1 MNLISRLC
9 FAIVIALVPFISFSM
24 ANDDFIIDAP
34 FPAVSGFPSDIRVKG
49 ATPGGLVAVVFGK
62 ELGTFTLDSVC
73 SGLDLEIKDWKLLK
87 VKKAEENG
95 KTNIFFKIPKKASGR
110 FFFQAVD
117 ISSCT
122 ASNISATRINQISNT
137 DLIVDDLSEDNNQ
150 DEIPPFVQCG
160 EIRTNLLEFQNR
172 VRTTSVHKDTGDS
185 MNYLL
190 VGNPLAKEAIIFV
203 PGTFQVIPDWPAQIF
218 TNTDSSPNLEEKLP
232 NSENSLCS
240 KYLLIFI
247 DYPGVAGSKIGPDG
261 LTFQNISKDIA
272 EVIKS
277 VDKLRKTKIEKLY
290 LTGWSL
296 GTFTS
301 LRFAQIN
308 PENTKIG
315 KLFLSGVKPGGG
327 AVGNQAGCMFDLF
340 KERLEATSELRQR
353 KISNTIFRLMFP
365 YVDQVPYD
373 GLTDACSTIN
383 KITLKPNITLGPCSV
398 DSKCTTTPCNEEL
411 MCGRTLNR
419 FLINRTLRISK
430 WNGGIGDALYSDQ
443 RALDDDYNECSCF
456 PNDSSCTC
464 LPPTTGLNPLNGG
477 PCACEEITSNFAEC
491 FPSGLSPD
499 LGCSE
504 LSTTEGIVVFNGKED
519 IFIQYLFGT
528 YLSIGYNDLSSGFA
542 TFINYDESTGEQAGH
557 GLPHQSPSWMQ
568 DQIYNQLNP

>member
-1 MNLISRLC
+1 M
-9 FAIVIALVPFISFSM
+9 VIFILGQFQALSQE
-24 ANDDFIIDAP
+24 DFIIDAP
-34 FPAVSGFPSDIRVKG
+34 FPAVSGFPSEIRIKG
-49 ATPGGLVAVVFGK
+49 VTPGGLVAVVFGK
-62 ELGTFTLDSVC
+62 VLDTFTLDTVC
-73 SGLDLEIKDWKLLK
+73 PGLDLEIKDWKLLK
-87 VKKAEENG
+87 VKRAEEDG
-95 KTNIFFKIPKKASGR
+95 RKNILFDIPKNASGR

-122 ASNISATRINQISNT
+122 ASNISATLINQLTNT
-137 DLIVDDLSEDNNQ
+137 DLIVDEDFEEDNNQ
-150 DEIPPFVQCG
+150 DEIPPIVQCS
-160 EIRTNLLEFQNR
+160 ELKTTLLEFQNR
-172 VRTTSVHKDTGDS
+172 VRTTPVNRDTGDS

-190 VGNPLAKEAIIFV
+190 VGNPLAKEAILFV
-203 PGTFQVIPDWPAQIF
+203 PGTFQVIPDWPVQIF
-218 TNTDSSPNLEEKLP
+218 TNTNSSPELKDKFP
-232 NSENSLCS
+232 NAENSLCS
-240 KYLLIFI
+240 EYLLIFI
-247 DYPGVAGSKIGPDG
+247 DYPGVGGSKLGSEG
-261 LTFQNISKDIA
+261 LTFNNIALDIA

-277 VDKLRKTKIEKLY
+277 VDKLRKFKIDKLHV
-290 LTGWSL
+290 TGWSL

-308 PENTKIG
+308 PDNIPVG

-327 AVGNQAGCMFDLF
+327 ARGNQAGCMFELF
-340 KERLEATSELRQR
+340 KERLEATSELRQK
-353 KISNTIFRLMFP
+353 KITNTIFRLMFP
-365 YVDQVPYD
+365 YADQIPFN
-373 GLTDACSTIN
+373 GQTDACSTVN
-383 KITLKPNITLGPCSV
+383 EITLKPNVTLGACSV
-398 DSKCTTTPCNEEL
+398 DSKCITTPCSEEL

-430 WNGGIGDALYSDQ
+430 WNGGIGDTIYSDQ

-477 PCACEEITSNFAEC
+477 PCACEEITSNVAEC
-491 FPSGLSPD
+491 FPSGLFPD

-504 LSTTEGIVVFNGKED
+504 LSATEGIVVFNGKED

-528 YLSIGYNDLSSGFA
+528 YLSIGYNELSSGFA
-542 TFINYDESTGEQAGH
+542 TFINYDENTGDQAGH